1 VFRHIVPRAV
11 TPSVRKGAHSG
22 APLRNSKGEQQ
33 IMKQQHRSA
42 RASALAGVLATA
54 LALSAAGPAAAW
66 WHGPLF
72 PDGRIVVANRAGK
85 SISVIDV
92 KADRVI
98 RTYPLPDNGEPM
110 YVVYAPGRS
119 ECTIDERRGRNRVF
133 VGDRANHRVL
143 ALDDDD
149 FGIEAA
155 IPVGAGVW
163 HMWADPSEQQLWVV
177 GDIDK
182 TLTVIDTVTLDVL
195 ATIPI
200 PAALAAAGG
209 RPHDVI
215 LDPVS
220 RFAYVTVVALPG
232 PDAVVQYSTATFE
245 ELNQAAVGEDPH
257 LSLAPQNHAL
267 YVPCQNTN
275 NVFVLDR
282 DTLLPIVDPLD
293 VPGAHGAGM
302 TNNGQTFYTTNF
314 PGGGVD
320 GLFAID
326 TQTNTTVGA
335 WDTGSPPIPG
345 PHNIALTPNDR
356 KLYVTH
362 SGATANQVS
371 IYRISK
377 WDVTPVFVRSV
388 TVGLNPF
395 GLTYVP

>member
-1 VFRHIVPRAV
+1 
-11 TPSVRKGAHSG
+11 
-22 APLRNSKGEQQ
+22 
-33 IMKQQHRSA
+33 MKERGMNA
-42 RASALAGVLATA
+42 RVAGLGGVLAIA
-54 LALSAAGPAAAW
+54 IVLAGAGRAGAW
-66 WHGPLF
+66 SGGWHPEGK
-72 PDGRIVVANRAGK
+72 IVVANRAGK

-92 KADRVI
+92 KTDRVT
-98 RTYPLPDNGEPM
+98 RTYALPNNGEPM
-110 YVVYAPGRS
+110 YVVYSPARAG
-119 ECTIDERRGRNRVF
+119 CGIDERRGRSRIF

-149 FGIEAA
+149 FDIEAV

-163 HMWADPSEQQLWVV
+163 HMWADPSEQQLWVA

-182 TLTVIDTVTLDVL
+182 TLTVIDTVTLEVL

-215 LDPVS
+215 LDPAS
-220 RFAYVTVVALPG
+220 RFAYITVVGLPG
-232 PDAVVQYSTATFE
+232 PDVVVQYSTATFLE
-245 ELNQAAVGEDPH
+245 INSTVVGEDPH
-257 LSLAPQNHAL
+257 LSLARQNHAL

-282 DTLLPIVDPLD
+282 DTLLPIADPLA

-302 TNNGQTFYTTNF
+302 TSSGETFYTTNF
-314 PGGGVD
+314 SGGGVD

-326 TQTNTTVGA
+326 TATNTILGS
-335 WDTGSPPIPG
+335 WDTGNPVIPG

-371 IYRISK
+371 VYKVSQWDAVPTLSK
-377 WDVTPVFVRSV
+377 TL

-395 GLTYVP
+395 GLAYVP